1 MSTSFPPGIADFRDG
16 QASADPW
23 VNGPPPREQLAV
35 VAADPAWPG
44 RFAELA
50 ARITAALGPVAR
62 SVVHVGSTAVPGLA
76 AKDVI
81 DIDLCVADPSDEAS
95 YVPALTAIGY
105 QLTVREPEFED
116 HRMLRLAAPR
126 VNLHVTG
133 PGSAEAAR
141 HLLFRDWLRAHP
153 AERELYAAAKR
164 DAAEGDAQTAMEYN
178 ARKTAVVREIL
189 ARTFAGNGISLR
201 DRALA
206 PERLPELPA
215 EAGGERIT
223 WRAATSDD
231 AELIHRVSAA
241 AGRVDHPNDLYS
253 LEQVRLALRGERF
266 TLATDTVLGL
276 SEAGEPIAYGEARLG
291 DTDADTIEVSLEGL
305 VHPSWRGRGIGTRL
319 LAWQEARARQLL
331 ANSGVDLPALISLGT
346 REDNSSNRALYAAAG
361 FLPVR
366 WWMELWRSLADPI
379 VARPLP
385 DGLRLRDYTAELSE
399 ATRLAV
405 NDAFRDHWGS
415 RPASQ
420 QEWEEEHAL
429 ADFAP
434 HLSRLAVVGD
444 GSAADPFRVLGAVL
458 SEVDEEEWA
467 LNGGPFGYISTI
479 AVIRGRRGEGISSAL
494 ILETLAAM
502 REAGLE
508 RAALDVDAANP
519 SGALGMYTKLGFAL
533 RDRSVTY
540 GKRA

>member
-1 MSTSFPPGIADFRDG
+1 MSARFPPGIADFRDG
-16 QASADPW
+16 QASTNPW
-23 VNGPPPREQLAV
+23 VDGPPPREHLAV
-35 VAADPAWPG
+35 GAADPAWPA
-44 RFAELA
+44 RFAALA
-50 ARITAALGPVAR
+50 ARITDALGAVAR
-62 SVVHVGSTAVPGLA
+62 SVEHVGSTAVPGLA

-105 QLTVREPEFED
+105 RLTVREPEFEE
-116 HRMLRLAAPR
+116 HRMLRLDEPR

-164 DAAEGDAQTAMEYN
+164 DAAGTDAQTAMAYN
-178 ARKTAVVREIL
+178 ARKTAVVREIY
-189 ARTFAGNGISLR
+189 ARAFAGHGISLR
-201 DRALA
+201 ERALA
-206 PERLPELPA
+206 PDHLPELPA

-223 WRAATSDD
+223 WRPVTRAD

-241 AGRVDHPNDLYS
+241 AGRIDHPNDLYS
-253 LEQVRLALRGERF
+253 LEQVRLSLSGERF
-266 TLATDTVLGL
+266 TLTTDTVLGL
-276 SEAGEPIAYGEARLG
+276 SDAGEPIAYGEARLG
-291 DTDADTIEVSLEGL
+291 DTDTDTIEVSLEGL
-305 VHPSWRGRGIGTRL
+305 VHPAWRGRGIGTRL
-319 LAWQEARARQLL
+319 LAWQEARARQIL

-346 REDNSSNRALYAAAG
+346 REENAPNRSLYATAG
-361 FLPVR
+361 FFPVR
-366 WWMELWRSLADPI
+366 WWMELWRSLADP
-379 VARPLP
+379 VAARPLP
-385 DGLRLRDYTAELSE
+385 EGVQLRAYTAELSE

-415 RPASQ
+415 RPTSQ
-420 QEWEEEHAL
+420 KDWEEEHAL
-429 ADFAP
+429 EDFAP

-444 GSAADPFRVLGAVL
+444 GSAANPIRVIAAVL
-458 SEVDEEEWA
+458 SEVDEAEWE

-479 AVIRGRRGEGISSAL
+479 AVIRERRGEGISSAL
-494 ILETLAAM
+494 ILETLAAL

-519 SGALGMYTKLGFAL
+519 SGALGMYTKLGFTL
-533 RDRSVTY
+533 QDRWVTY